1 MFLSYNYKIINTSN
15 ILEIL
20 CDKYLSEDFVIVR
33 YKNEDIEFV
42 NGIEALNVIMALAP
56 NVLEGKRGKYRKNAW
71 AVHNLIGHPLMQIL
85 SWLSLKEAAVKVH
98 DLTIP
103 NLEEEQ

>member
-1 MFLSYNYKIINTSN
+1 MLCISLSVVKQFLLKSKISSN
-15 ILEIL
+15 
-20 CDKYLSEDFVIVR
+20 
-33 YKNEDIEFV
+33 KNEDIEFV